1 MNKNFNN
8 AEELIADDSFLSW
21 HFKTGSNCI
30 AQWDEWIAANP
41 QKTEIVNE
49 AVILLQQLQVHEKP
63 VSNNQLE
70 AAQERLM
77 NAIANEKQNQ
87 PAKIFSITRKRFI
100 WYAAA
105 AAIIALAFFGTRFL
119 TNTPAPQIA
128 TTFGEIKQQRLP
140 DGTEVF
146 LNANS
151 NVSYKNDCKE
161 NACREVWVNGEAF
174 FHVKKT
180 AKKDKFTVHTD
191 AFDIEVTGTSFN
203 VVNRNGKSSI
213 ILKEG
218 SVIIHRKGQDDIAMV
233 PGDMVEFAKE
243 QIEKKAVQKNDY
255 LAWTENKLVFDNTP
269 ITEVANTIHQH
280 YGVEVEL
287 KGNDLKQKTITGIL
301 PNNNLTVL
309 LQALEAT
316 QDFEITSSDKV
327 ISISKRN

>member
-21 HFKTGSNCI
+21 FFKTNSNSI
-30 AQWDEWIAANP
+30 AQWDEWITANP
-41 QKTEIVNE
+41 SKKQIVDE
-49 AVILLQQLQVHEKP
+49 AVSLLQQIQIQEKP
-63 VSNNQLE
+63 VSDNQLKAAE
-70 AAQERLM
+70 ARLM
-77 NAIANEKQNQ
+77 NAISSEKQSQ
-87 PAKIFSITRKRFI
+87 PAKVISITRKRFV

-105 AAIIALAFFGTRFL
+105 AAVIAIAFFGTRFL
-119 TNTPAPQIA
+119 SGNPAPQLA
-128 TTFGEIKQQRLP
+128 TTFGEIKQQLLP

-161 NACREVWVNGEAF
+161 NACREVWIKGEAF

-243 QIEKKAVQKNDY
+243 QIEKKIVQKNDY
-255 LAWTENKLVFDNTP
+255 LAWTENKLVFDNTS
-269 ITEVANTIHQH
+269 INEVANTIQQH

-287 KGNDLKQKTITGIL
+287 KGDDLKQKTITGIL

-309 LQALEAT
+309 LEALEAT
-316 QDFEITSSDKV
+316 QDFEIVKSDKV
-327 ISISKRN
+327 ISISKKN

>member
-8 AEELIADDSFLSW
+8 TEELIADDSFLSW
-21 HFKTGSNCI
+21 FFKTDSNSI
-30 AQWDEWIAANP
+30 AQWDEWITANP
-41 QKTEIVNE
+41 QKKQLVDE
-49 AVILLQQLQVHEKP
+49 AVALLQQIQIQEKP
-63 VSNNQLE
+63 VSNSQVE
-70 AAQERLM
+70 AAEARLM
-77 NAIANEKQNQ
+77 NAINNEKQNQ
-87 PAKIFSITRKRFI
+87 PAKVISITRKRFI

-119 TNTPAPQIA
+119 TNSREPQIA
-128 TTFGEIKQQRLP
+128 TAFGEIKQKRLP

-151 NVSYKNDCKE
+151 NISYKNDCKE
-161 NACREVWVNGEAF
+161 NACREVWISGEAF

-203 VVNRNGKSSI
+203 VVNRNGKSSV

-218 SVIIHRKGQDDIAMV
+218 SVIIHRKGLADIAMV
-233 PGDMVEFAKE
+233 PGDMVEFSKE
-243 QIEKKAVQKNDY
+243 QIEKKIVQKNDY

-269 ITEVANTIHQH
+269 ISEVVNTIHQH

-287 KGNDLKQKTITGIL
+287 KDNDLKQKTITGIL

-316 QDFEITSSDKV
+316 QDFEITNSDKV
-327 ISISKRN
+327 ITIGKKN